1 MLKGKGHPVTAY
13 DIDMHATGE
22 SEGVNAGDVVT
33 DLNDLP
39 YSHNLIIASIERLPQ
54 LWLRHARCLLDPRFR
69 NAALLFWELPV
80 IPTAWLPSLQMLDV
94 ALTSSPWV
102 RQVFEA
108 SVPEV
113 PTVHA
118 EHPIDLAAT
127 GIDPRVTR
135 KRLGIPAEAV
145 AFCCAFDP
153 RSGFARKNPLGA
165 IRAWTKAFPSDP
177 DVRLLI
183 KSNGPPALA
192 QVHPDVREIVSAAQA
207 DPRIIIVSD
216 RLPHHEVMA
225 LFDACDVYISLHRSE
240 GLGLPPMEAMSLG
253 KVVVATGY
261 SGNMTFMNEQNSLP
275 APYRLVAPG
284 RDTPYMT
291 RRFAGPSAVWADP
304 DIDRTA
310 SILLRLRTDSELR
323 QRLGRRARD
332 DIALRQATAWEGHFI
347 DDMLRYLDS
356 SERHHLRQRLRRN
369 VLLQEVLDPTLRRK
383 NILTLLGRPRE

>member
-1 MLKGKGHPVTAY
+1 MLERNGYPVAAY
-13 DIDMHATGE
+13 DVETQGSGE
-22 SEGVNAGDVVT
+22 TEGVDSVEVVK
-33 DLNDLP
+33 DLNLLP
-39 YSHNLIIASIERLPQ
+39 YHHNLIIVMIQRLPQ
-54 LWLRHARCLLDPRFR
+54 LWLRHGRGLLDPRFR
-69 NAALLFWELPV
+69 NAALLFWELPM
-80 IPTAWLPSLQMLDV
+80 IPKAWLPSLQMLDV
-94 ALTSSPWV
+94 AMTSSQWV

-127 GIDPRVTR
+127 RIDPLVTR

-165 IRAWTKAFPSDP
+165 IRAWTRAFPSDP

-183 KSNGPPALA
+183 KSNGTPAPA
-192 QVHPDVREIVSAAQA
+192 QVHPDVRDIISAAQA
-207 DPRIIIVSD
+207 DPRIIIIPD
-216 RLPHHEVMA
+216 RLPHHEVMS

-240 GLGLPPMEAMSLG
+240 GLGLPPLEAMSLG

-261 SGNMTFMNEQNSLP
+261 SGNMTYMNEQNSLP

-291 RRFAGPSAVWADP
+291 RRFAGPGAVWAEP
-304 DIDRTA
+304 DLEQTA
-310 SILLRLRTDSELR
+310 TLLQRVRSDSDLRR
-323 QRLGRRARD
+323 RLGKRARD
-332 DIALRQATAWEGHFI
+332 DIAHRQATAWEGLFV
-347 DDMLRYLDS
+347 DDMLRYLAVSD
-356 SERHHLRQRLRRN
+356 RHHLRQRLRRN

-383 NILTLLGRPRE
+383 NLLALLHRPRD